1 MARFVKWDKGR
12 DAALSSPIPCTSEET
27 MMTTRYRSLDRSTH
41 AAIFFVSIVITT
53 TLLGSLLL
61 AIGHAAQPI
70 RMVDVIEEVVVHG

>member
-1 MARFVKWDKGR
+1 
-12 DAALSSPIPCTSEET
+12 